1 MLSDFLLLVLR
12 SLGLYFSYFKL
23 MSWITPFIF
32 WIVDYDFE
40 SLALNDF
47 GDYPF
52 PFTGWVLNVFSFF
65 LWSGVMISSG
75 PADEV

>member
-1 MLSDFLLLVLR
+1 
-12 SLGLYFSYFKL
+12 